1 MAYWHHN
8 QLIDHTYKD
17 LGDAAQN
24 LGQVL
29 AGMMDDHSQWQ
40 ISRDRIQKKTGKSR
54 STITKAMR
62 ELEAAGVLVAYRASK
77 RQATQYFWALCC
89 PPECDVKSHHDSSQG
104 VLISDAPS
112 ESPKP
117 RTTER
122 AKLQATQSPTLLATN
137 TPENKPLNKP
147 LKNKIIDPRD
157 SGQTPRA
164 PMKVL
169 VSELYKLMSDPYRP
183 DYETQRSYGDPL
195 ERLALAIALD
205 PDGVEKTLKRKT
217 AGAKHLAAYIEKTL
231 LNNPHTLMEDCEEL
245 YDMTLDELE
254 DMGRDE
260 LEDTPTRPP
269 APISGPKTAAGGTTT
284 PAPVAQANRAP
295 MVTGVSAE
303 NMTWL
308 GDRPTDYAIRCAEKA
323 TELGLTIPEGV
334 EAPQAGQTLAEAQK
348 LKAAGEQLENPTGE
362 MWQGRKPLKAHKVKV
377 SD

>member
-8 QLIDHTYKD
+8 QLIDHSYKD

-29 AGMMDDHSQWQ
+29 AGMMDPNSQWQ

-122 AKLQATQSPTLLATN
+122 AKLQATQSPTLQATN

-147 LKNKIIDPRD
+147 LKKIIDPRG
-157 SGQTPRA
+157 SGEQV
-164 PMKVL
+164 MSVL
-169 VSELYKLMSDPYRP
+169 KSELDKLMSSGRAPL
-183 DYETQRSYGDPL
+183 YETHNGYGDPL
-195 ERLALAIALD
+195 ERLLLAIHLD
-205 PDGVEKTLKRKT
+205 PDGVEKKLKTKTKT
-217 AGAKHLAAYIEKTL
+217 AKNLAPYIEEIL
-231 LNNPHTLMEDCEEL
+231 INNPHTLMSEDLEDRDLNDLHDLAAGDLEEL
-245 YDMTLDELE
+245 AI
-254 DMGRDE
+254 
-260 LEDTPTRPP
+260 TRPP

-284 PAPVAQANRAP
+284 PAPVSRAQRAP

-303 NMTWL
+303 NMAWL
-308 GDRPTDYAIRCAEKA
+308 GDRPTDYQLRCAKAA
-323 TELGLTIPEGV
+323 TELGFTIPEGLDV
-334 EAPQAGQTLAEAQK
+334 PQAGQLLAEARK
-348 LKAAGEQLENPTGE
+348 LKAAGEQLENPSSE
-362 MWQGRKPLKAHKVKV
+362 MWLGRETLKAHKVKI

>member
-8 QLIDHTYKD
+8 QLIDHSYKD

-147 LKNKIIDPRD
+147 VKKKIIDPRG
-157 SGQTPRA
+157 SGEQV
-164 PMKVL
+164 MSVL
-169 VSELYKLMSDPYRP
+169 KSELTKLMKNPYRP
-183 DYETQRSYGDPL
+183 DYETHNGYGDPL
-195 ERLALAIALD
+195 ERLLLAIHLD
-205 PDGVEKTLKRKT
+205 PDGVEKKLKTKTKT
-217 AGAKHLAAYIEKTL
+217 AKNLATYIEKIL
-231 LNNPHTLMEDCEEL
+231 LNNPHTLMSED
-245 YDMTLDELE
+245 LE
-254 DMGRDE
+254 DRDLNDLHDLAAGD
-260 LEDTPTRPP
+260 LEEVAFERPP
-269 APISGPKTAAGGTTT
+269 APISAPKTAAGGTTT
-284 PAPVAQANRAP
+284 PAPVARAKRP
-295 MVTGVSAE
+295 LMVTGVSAE
-303 NMTWL
+303 NMAWL
-308 GDRPTDYAIRCAEKA
+308 GDRPTDYAIRCAQVA
-323 TELGLTIPEGV
+323 TELGLTIPEGLDV
-334 EAPQAGQTLAEAQK
+334 PQAGQLLRAALDLVAPGEK
-348 LKAAGEQLENPTGE
+348 LGEQLDNPTAE
-362 MWQGRKPLKAHKVKV
+362 MWQGRETLKAHKVKV